1 MTTNF
6 DQEIGLD
13 PASVV
18 RASLPEETRRR
29 SELMEKVRHVYVRT
43 DRDTL
48 LAKHFDRLMED
59 LTERREPGAHEDDN
73 EFAERLEGNIVVVLG
88 PSGAGK
94 TSAVRRLLSKHAR
107 VPNYGKK
114 GVRCPVITVRVPS
127 PCSVGELGRV
137 VLRATGYTVRRTR
150 VSSAEIWGTVRERL
164 QSLGI
169 LVLHLDEFQDAHL
182 TLRNDEQVKLRHLLR
197 SLLVDE
203 RYPIG
208 LIISGQPEFE
218 DFLRPDRSSV
228 RRGSWQMFENIVLAK
243 DKKAIREALEKL
255 PKVAVLGINEASVVA
270 ILPRM
275 VHAGCDL
282 LGITIEEIHNAIRW
296 ALEEKARELTIEH
309 FAAAYA
315 FRTGCLAPWN
325 PYLAL
330 DYRKIDC
337 TRVLARSEPLPPPDG
352 NKSKGKKGSGT

>member
-1 MTTNF
+1 MTSTF
-6 DQEIGLD
+6 DQEIDLD
-13 PASVV
+13 PAAVV
-18 RASLPEETRRR
+18 RASLPEEARRR
-29 SELMEKVRHVYVRT
+29 SELMEKVRHVYLRT

-48 LAKHFDRLMED
+48 LAKHFDRLLED
-59 LTERREPGAHEDDN
+59 LTERRDPDAHEDADG
-73 EFAERLEGNIVVVLG
+73 FAERLEGNIVVVLG

-137 VLRATGYTVRRTR
+137 VLRATGYPLRRTR
-150 VSSAEIWGTVRERL
+150 VPSPEIWGTVRERI

-169 LVLHLDEFQDAHL
+169 LVLHLDEFQDAHV
-182 TLRNDEQVKLRHLLR
+182 TLRADEQVKLRHLLR

-203 RYPIG
+203 DYPIG

-228 RRGSWQMFENIVLAK
+228 RRGSWQMFERIALTK
-243 DKKAIREALEKL
+243 DREAIRTALKELPRIACLGIKEA
-255 PKVAVLGINEASVVA
+255 AVLA
-270 ILPRM
+270 ILPRL
-275 VHAGCDL
+275 VHAGCNL

-296 ALEEKARELTIEH
+296 ALEAKANELTIEH
-309 FAAAYA
+309 FEAAYA

-325 PYLAL
+325 PYVAA
-330 DYRKIDC
+330 DYRDIDC

-352 NKSKGKKGSGT
+352 NKSKGKKGSKA